1 MSTIPEY
8 KDLLKKQEL
17 VDARYAKK
25 ICLFLGAGVA
35 RNIGMP
41 DWRGLSKN
49 IVDFCATHKLFK
61 HSEKESLLNIQDPL
75 KVISY
80 CIQQIEKNEDTK
92 DLFKEELKS
101 WFIEEPIN
109 TFKKGSCTIYEDLV
123 EIYKSGKA
131 LIVQTNYDNVI
142 ESQVMK
148 DYDIAHIPY
157 LVNASI
163 PLDNKFI
170 VYLHGKY
177 ENGNYDDL
185 VLTRK
190 HYNDVYVLEQNEK
203 KQRQKLFFN
212 RLLQDYHI
220 IFLGYSL
227 QDTEIVQLIANKKEV
242 EKYKQ
247 IDIIID
253 TCDIKKISNEIDAF
267 YWQQFTNDNIKIY
280 EYSIEDGGYNNFAQ
294 VINDI
299 KKFICEYEEPPIVA
313 FTHPENVE
321 GL

>member
-92 DLFKEELKS
+92 DLFKAELKS
-101 WFIEEPIN
+101 WFIEGPIN

>member
-8 KDLLKKQEL
+8 KDLLNKQEL
-17 VDARYAKK
+17 VDARYTKK

-35 RNIGMP
+35 RNLGMP
-41 DWRGLSKN
+41 DWIDLSKN
-49 IVDFCATHKLFK
+49 IVNFCATHKLFK

-75 KVISY
+75 KRISY
-80 CIQQIEKNEDTK
+80 CIQQIERKEDTK
-92 DLFKEELKS
+92 DLFKAKLKS

-109 TFKKGSCTIYEDLV
+109 TFKKGGCSIYEDLV

-142 ESQVMK
+142 ESLVK
-148 DYDIAHIPY
+148 EDYDIAHIPY
-157 LVNASI
+157 LVNANI

-177 ENGNYDDL
+177 ADGNYDDL

-212 RLLQDYHI
+212 KLLQDYHI

-253 TCDIKKISNEIDAF
+253 TCDIKKFSNEIDAF
-267 YWQQFTNDNIKIY
+267 YWQQFTNENIKIY

-294 VINDI
+294 VINDL
-299 KKFICEYEEPPIVA
+299 KNFICEYEEPPIVA
-313 FTHPENVE
+313 FTHPEDVE